1 MRRTLFSL
9 SISCMQGTR
18 LSLSISYV
26 EHTFSL
32 ILSCVGDTLLS
43 LSISCVP
50 GHTSPS

>member
-1 MRRTLFSL
+1 
-9 SISCMQGTR
+9 MQGTL